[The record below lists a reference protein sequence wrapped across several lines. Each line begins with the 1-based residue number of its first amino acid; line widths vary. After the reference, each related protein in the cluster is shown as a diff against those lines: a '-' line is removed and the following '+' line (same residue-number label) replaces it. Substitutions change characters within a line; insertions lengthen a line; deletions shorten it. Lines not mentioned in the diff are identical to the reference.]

1 MTTDDPTLT
10 LILGGARS
18 GKSTYAES
26 LATKLGRRVL
36 YVATA
41 EALDDEMRARVAA
54 HQERRPSDWL
64 TLEAPEKVGAALQA
78 SPAATAAD
86 AILLDCLTL
95 LVSNLILAK
104 AGESDE
110 GGAPDAPE
118 SDVDLAWATVEAE
131 LEALLEAHRLLG
143 SHLIVVSNEVGLG
156 VVPAYSLGR
165 TYRDCLGRA
174 NQALAQVAD
183 RVILMVAGLPVDLGA
198 LPLAG
203 DDEGARTAT

>member
-18 GKSTYAES
+18 GKSTYAEA

-41 EALDDEMRARVAA
+41 EALDDEMLARVAA
-54 HQERRPSDWL
+54 HQERRPSDWP
-64 TLEAPEKVGAALQA
+64 TLEAPERVGAALQA
-78 SPAATAAD
+78 SPAAAAAD

-104 AGESDE
+104 ARESD

-118 SDVDLAWATVEAE
+118 PDVDLAWATVEAE
-131 LEALLEAHRLLG
+131 LEALLEAYRLLG

-183 RVILMVAGLPVDLGA
+183 HVILMVAGLPVDLKA

-203 DDEGARTAT
+203 HDESARTAR

>member
-1 MTTDDPTLT
+1 MTTDDHTLT

-18 GKSTYAES
+18 GKSTYAEA
-26 LATKLGRRVL
+26 LAAKLGRRVL

-54 HQERRPSDWL
+54 HQERRPSDWF
-64 TLEAPEKVGAALQA
+64 TLEAPERVGAALQA

-104 AGESDE
+104 APESD
-110 GGAPDAPE
+110 GGAPEP
-118 SDVDLAWATVEAE
+118 DVDLAWAAVEAE
-131 LEALLEAHRLLG
+131 LEALLEAYRLLG

-183 RVILMVAGLPVDLGA
+183 RVILMVAGLPVDLKA

-203 DDEGARTAT
+203 HDESARTAT